1 MKLSGVWNIRCWYL
15 IVFCKILLISTLIV
29 VLIICIKCKCLQWC
43 WSVPGMSDWS
53 VVTTQWLGQVREIT
67 MYQEVLTIEQIGMLS
82 SYRLCVYYHPL
93 LLRDLPRFLQ
103 SVLQRWGKLQQ
114 CPGWSHPQDV
124 WSEPLRGRD
133 SGRRLEFS
141 VAKATQALTDLAH
154 FSRRQIQFH
163 NKQNRQT
170 SNVVVS

>member
-82 SYRLCVYYHPL
+82 SYVCVFIIIHCSSGIYQDSFSQFCNAEGSCSSAQVGPI
-93 LLRDLPRFLQ
+93 LRTFGQNPSEAEIQ
-103 SVLQRWGKLQQ
+103 VG
-114 CPGWSHPQDV
+114 GWSFQ
-124 WSEPLRGRD
+124 LG
-133 SGRRLEFS
+133 
-141 VAKATQALTDLAH
+141 KATQALTNLAH